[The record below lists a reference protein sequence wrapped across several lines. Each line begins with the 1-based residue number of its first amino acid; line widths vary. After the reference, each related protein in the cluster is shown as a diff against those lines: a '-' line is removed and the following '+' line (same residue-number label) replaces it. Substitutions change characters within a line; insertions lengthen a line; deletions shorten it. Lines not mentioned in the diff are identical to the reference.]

1 MKRHWAE
8 GKRTNLYMPSRA
20 ILRERQQR
28 RGRIANTFLFLGEGS
43 PGLTCSKHIA
53 AKHVAV
59 SDMFEIG
66 FDIIVLYQH
75 SALSRDCVCRLAD

>member
-8 GKRTNLYMPSRA
+8 GSRTNLYMPSRA

-28 RGRIANTFLFLGEGS
+28 RGRIAKAFFGGGS

-75 SALSRDCVCRLAD
+75 SDLSRWLRVQAG